1 VDVQN
6 VQVIGRVSG
15 IDKAANGGNR
25 ELGAGSGRGVCRGGK
40 MNAEENLTL
49 MGLKLAVDGLALEI
63 ARQRKEAE
71 LKSRYENLP
80 EWISLEQAVAL
91 KGGGALNTYRQKL
104 FLQPCCGSKYRLV
117 SGRRCWRRE
126 DIIEWLNVSDE
137 KLKDYAKRFSVSLP
151 KVYEE
156 RGER

>member
-1 VDVQN
+1 
-6 VQVIGRVSG
+6 
-15 IDKAANGGNR
+15 
-25 ELGAGSGRGVCRGGK
+25 

>member
-1 VDVQN
+1 
-6 VQVIGRVSG
+6 
-15 IDKAANGGNR
+15 
-25 ELGAGSGRGVCRGGK
+25 

-49 MGLKLAVDGLALEI
+49 MGLKLSIDSLALEI

-71 LKSRYENLP
+71 IKSRYEALP
-80 EWISLEQAVAL
+80 EWITLEQAVKL

-126 DIIEWLNVSDE
+126 DIIEWLNVTDE
-137 KLKDYAKRFSVSLP
+137 GLKDYAKRFCVSLP
-151 KVYEE
+151 KPYEKRSE
-156 RGER
+156 R